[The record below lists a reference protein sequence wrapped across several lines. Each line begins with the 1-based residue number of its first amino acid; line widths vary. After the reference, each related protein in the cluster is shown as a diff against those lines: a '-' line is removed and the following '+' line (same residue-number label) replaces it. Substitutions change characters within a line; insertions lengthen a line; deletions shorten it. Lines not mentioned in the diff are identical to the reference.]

1 MSSEGAEFFV
11 ERQCAMVSGTIKAMI
26 QGNFVESKGLVN
38 LSQIRAPIL
47 EKVCEW
53 IFWLPFGCQ

>member
-26 QGNFVESKGLVN
+26 QGSFVESKGFVN
-38 LSQIRAPIL
+38 LSQIRTVIL
-47 EKVCEW
+47 EKVSKRQNE
-53 IFWLPFGCQ
+53 